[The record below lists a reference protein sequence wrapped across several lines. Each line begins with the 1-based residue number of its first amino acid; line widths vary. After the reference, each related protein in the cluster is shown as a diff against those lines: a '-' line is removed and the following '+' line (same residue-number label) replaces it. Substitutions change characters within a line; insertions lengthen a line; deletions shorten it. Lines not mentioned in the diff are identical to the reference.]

1 MLAIVLLSAL
11 SLETQADEQRPNVVL
26 FLAADLGWQDLGC
39 LSQQLHEQAN
49 QMRTMLNAWRNDVS
63 AGMMQRIQKFD
74 STEKH

>member
-39 LSQQLHEQAN
+39 LSQQLHEQAKK
-49 QMRTMLNAWRNDVS
+49 NAND
-63 AGMMQRIQKFD
+63 AQRLAKRRVCRLDAAYPKI
-74 STEKH
+74 